1 MAKAIGVTGQYYYS
15 LPHIL
20 AQHDAAYFRYAQG
33 QMNNDVFFP
42 IPMDN
47 TLHYVCAASFLRPA
61 RLRRR

>member
-1 MAKAIGVTGQYYYS
+1 MAKLIGASGQYYYS

-33 QMNNDVFFP
+33 QMNNDIFFP
-42 IPMDN
+42 IPMGN
-47 TLHYVCAASFLRPA
+47 TVHDVCAAPFLRSA